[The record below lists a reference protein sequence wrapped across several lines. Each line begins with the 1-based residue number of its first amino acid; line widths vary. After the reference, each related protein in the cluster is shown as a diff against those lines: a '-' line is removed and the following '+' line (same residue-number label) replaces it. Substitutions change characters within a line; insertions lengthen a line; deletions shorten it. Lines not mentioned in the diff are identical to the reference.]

1 MSKIT
6 IDSREVEFIPGQT
19 IIQAALNAG
28 IEIAHFC
35 YHPSL
40 SVAGNCRICLVE
52 IEKMPKLS
60 IACSTPAT
68 EGMIIHTKSGK
79 VIHAQN
85 AVMEFL
91 LINHPLDCPICD
103 EAGECKLQD
112 YAYQYG
118 VGISRFDEMKNEK
131 DKRVSLGPNVMF
143 DQERCIS
150 CSRCIRFCD
159 EIAKDPQLTFVQRG
173 DHVTIETFPGEELDN
188 PYSMNVIEICPVG
201 ALTSKEFRFKS
212 RVWEMSFTDS
222 VCPGCSR
229 GCNSIIGVRNNQ
241 ILRIEPRENIGVNDY
256 WLCDW
261 GRLNTIKNINDDKIR
276 FNSPKIKLNEDSLD
290 KEEQI
295 DVNWDEATSKAASHL
310 KKYDSS
316 EIMFVASAFSTLE
329 DNYSLKKFAKEIFN
343 SDNIFYIPSIDESFG
358 DDILRRS
365 DKTPNSNGLK
375 LLGIKEYS
383 QQIFEMLSSGKIKL
397 LYILNEDISRLND
410 SASFFKNI
418 QSSVQQI
425 TYTNEYSSNANV
437 IFPVSS
443 YAEINGTF
451 VNFQNRIQRVRPAVT
466 TLEQERLIGEF
477 QLSRWDKM
485 GAHNDRW
492 THGTKFNARP
502 GWKIISQLAKVMGHE
517 FKFENTEEVFVE
529 LCSTVPELN
538 GYDYDAVGSKGIV
551 AGEKILIDSE

>member
-1 MSKIT
+1 
-6 IDSREVEFIPGQT
+6 
-19 IIQAALNAG
+19 
-28 IEIAHFC
+28 
-35 YHPSL
+35 
-40 SVAGNCRICLVE
+40 
-52 IEKMPKLS
+52 
-60 IACSTPAT
+60 
-68 EGMIIHTKSGK
+68 
-79 VIHAQN
+79 
-85 AVMEFL
+85 
-91 LINHPLDCPICD
+91 
-103 EAGECKLQD
+103 
-112 YAYQYG
+112 
-118 VGISRFDEMKNEK
+118 
-131 DKRVSLGPNVMF
+131 
-143 DQERCIS
+143 
-150 CSRCIRFCD
+150 
-159 EIAKDPQLTFVQRG
+159 
-173 DHVTIETFPGEELDN
+173 
-188 PYSMNVIEICPVG
+188 
-201 ALTSKEFRFKS
+201 
-212 RVWEMSFTDS
+212 
-222 VCPGCSR
+222 
-229 GCNSIIGVRNNQ
+229 
-241 ILRIEPRENIGVNDY
+241 
-256 WLCDW
+256 
-261 GRLNTIKNINDDKIR
+261 
-276 FNSPKIKLNEDSLD
+276 
-290 KEEQI
+290 
-295 DVNWDEATSKAASHL
+295 
-310 KKYDSS
+310 
-316 EIMFVASAFSTLE
+316 MFVASAFSTLE